1 MRFVAPSAVAGRD
14 GTVSGDVARVTG
26 VRGAIGGFR
35 GLVGLRAAPSEAFE
49 ESEGHE
55 RPEAG
60 ALLDEDPQMSRA
72 ALDSPPYYRNATNPS
87 HLLAEFESV
96 GCKAKYFDQSH
107 LATVS
112 STDSPALDA
121 QTLLSCCS
129 AHLIRLLRVIGSL
142 CSHAVNCSLVGVAG
156 HVDLFGSFSLQLAD
170 VVDQHFDHRHTAS
183 CGNFD
188 LRS

>member
-1 MRFVAPSAVAGRD
+1 MRFGAPSAVAGRD
-14 GTVSGDVARVTG
+14 GTVSGDLVHVTG

-35 GLVGLRAAPSEAFE
+35 GLLGLRPAPSEPFE

-55 RPEAG
+55 HPEAG

-72 ALDSPPYYRNATNPS
+72 ALDSCPYCKNATAPS
-87 HLLAEFESV
+87 HLLADFESV

-129 AHLIRLLRVIGSL
+129 AHFIMLLHVIGSL
-142 CSHAVNCSLVGVAG
+142 CSHAVNCSLAEIEGP
-156 HVDLFGSFSLQLAD
+156 VDVPGSFSLQLAD
-170 VVDQHFDHRHTAS
+170 VLGRHFDHQ
-183 CGNFD
+183 
-188 LRS
+188 